1 MKQLRKT
8 KSNRKKSTSTK
19 TKTKTKTRRNK
30 KMMIGGNPK
39 ISLGITYDTIYEYLL
54 ELLPDFKK
62 NVLEK
67 NKKFIQSISINNDNF
82 SVCFDFSENK
92 DFRIFIND
100 SLQWLL
106 FDYNPY
112 IFDTLLKVIFSC
124 FHVPKPRDKTLPY
137 DPNNP
142 EFLKEDAD
150 SFQILFVNLQNKIL
164 EKMNENFNAID
175 EDKKNEIQLLT
186 LILYVL
192 TIPSIS
198 LAVSNLINDNKDV
211 FRKKLTDIKCVLTEI
226 TYEKI
231 NKDSVRSKITNYF
244 ETFNPQIRYTE
255 IPNLLGN
262 IAKCLPH
269 LLNSFATAYLRA
281 KGNALSQTLSENIVT
296 PVREKAQTF
305 VSQATSYIPSV
316 FRRMPIPQ

>member
-1 MKQLRKT
+1 MKQLRKST
-8 KSNRKKSTSTK
+8 RKKSTRTKSTR

-30 KMMIGGNPK
+30 RMMTGGNRQ
-39 ISLGITYDTIYEYLL
+39 ITLGITYDKILEYLL
-54 ELLPDFKK
+54 ELLNRPDFKK

-82 SVCFDFSENK
+82 SVCFDFSNNV
-92 DFRIFIND
+92 DFRKFIND

-112 IFDTLLKVIFSC
+112 ILDTLLTVIYSC
-124 FHVPKPRDKTLPY
+124 FNDPEH
-137 DPNNP
+137 PNNP

-150 SFQILFVNLQNKIL
+150 SLQILFEKLQDIILFKTMNANNDKQKI
-164 EKMNENFNAID
+164 
-175 EDKKNEIQLLT
+175 NEIQLLT

-198 LAVSNLINDNKDV
+198 MAVSNLINNNKDV
-211 FRKKLTDIKCVLTEI
+211 FKKNVEDIKCVLVEI

-231 NKDSVRSKITNYF
+231 NKDSIRSKITNYF
-244 ETFNPQIRYTE
+244 ETFNPQIRLIE
-255 IPNLLGN
+255 IPGLTGN

-296 PVREKAQTF
+296 PVREKAQTLF
-305 VSQATSYIPSV
+305 SQVTSNIPSV